1 MYLKSIEIQG
11 FKSFAKKI
19 TLDLKNGITGIVGPN
34 GSGKSNI
41 ADALRWVLGEQKVK
55 SLRGSKMEDVIFAG
69 TEKRNPLSFAY
80 VAITFDNSDK
90 MLAADSSEVKV
101 ARKLYRSGE
110 SEYLLNG
117 SPVRLKDIKEL
128 FYDTGIGKEGYSII
142 GQGQIDKILNN
153 KSDERRELFDEAC
166 GIVKYKKRKAVAIK
180 KLENERLDL
189 ERTNDIIKE
198 LEKRLPSLKRQSES
212 ANNFLDYKNELK
224 SLEIDLF
231 LQDSDRLKE
240 KIKDCE
246 RKEKIASDE
255 LVSCEKELE
264 EIRAE
269 HEKASA
275 DLSALDDE
283 IEKIN
288 NEIARADIAKESIT
302 GRINVLNEQINSAKE
317 SESHISERRQA
328 ILTSIKSAEDEKT
341 SLEAEKEENI
351 KKLDAAEE
359 YFSSVSR
366 ELLSVQN
373 ELAALN
379 EKSEELKEALVEN
392 VRKKGDASAALERLK
407 ANVEQIEKRKL
418 EIAAAVKEDLENR
431 QKQSER
437 IRSLEEEVN
446 AQTEKVNSIEK
457 DIEEISAKLLK
468 TEQEEEQTNSILSS
482 ARLDGVRAK
491 TRLENIR
498 NITERY
504 EGYSGAIKEVMALKG
519 KYKGIYGVVA
529 DIIKTSKEYET
540 AIETALGGSIQNIV
554 TDDENTAKQAIEY
567 LKAGRLGRATFL
579 PLKAIKSRGAFRNEE
594 ALYEEGAIGLASS
607 LVNAEHKYINL
618 CDYLL
623 GRILVADN
631 IDNALKIAKKYRYSF
646 VIVTL
651 EGELLSRGG
660 AISGGAYKNRSN
672 LLGRRREIEELENEI
687 SRFDALIKKNERS
700 LENLL
705 KGKADLK
712 EELSKAEVLL
722 QEKRILLNTINVNL
736 LRARSDESDF
746 LSSLESAKELEK
758 EIALE
763 NEGIRAE
770 TDKLT
775 RLLEENEKRNED
787 LKKSIALAGNDI
799 SAKKT
804 EEGSLLARQKDSE
817 IELSRL
823 KEHQSFLISSAIKA
837 ENNISALRE
846 ELKSLENSLNGPVH
860 SSEEKLEEIRE
871 LNISLKRIASETSS
885 FKIKLADLY
894 DRRSET
900 KEGSGDFLDRNDEL
914 SEQIASLDKEIFRL
928 DQLKEKYEEQLDS
941 RAEHIWHEYELTYSS
956 ALSLKTDMALSADSM
971 NNRISE
977 LKRKIRELGT
987 INVSAIEE
995 YKEVNTRFEF
1005 LSGQRDDILKAEDN
1019 ILKMIKDLDRQ
1030 MKARFKKEFSK
1041 IDAEFSRV
1049 FKIMFGGGYGS
1060 VTLENEDDILESDVL
1075 ITAQPPGKKLQ
1086 NMMQLSGGEKAL
1098 TAIAV
1103 LFAIQNLKPS
1113 PFCVLDEI
1121 EAALDDS
1128 NITKFSNYLTLLS
1141 GKIQFIVITHRKGTM
1156 EACDRLYGITMQEK
1170 GVSTLVSVSLE
1181 EAKDTMSDE
1190 RARTA

>member
-41 ADALRWVLGEQKVK
+41 ADALRWVLGEQKVR

-80 VAITFDNSDK
+80 VAITFDNSDGS
-90 MLAADSSEVKV
+90 LVVDGSEVKV
-101 ARKLYRSGE
+101 ARKLYRSGM
-110 SEYLLNG
+110 SEYFLNG
-117 SPVRLKDIKEL
+117 SMVRLKDIKEL

-142 GQGQIDKILNN
+142 GQGQIDKILQNR
-153 KSDERRELFDEAC
+153 SDERRELFDEAC
-166 GIVKYKKRKAVAIK
+166 GIVKYKKRKAVALK

-224 SLEIDLF
+224 SLEINLF
-231 LQDSDRLKE
+231 LSESDRLKE
-240 KIKDCE
+240 KIKECE
-246 RKEKIASDE
+246 KKERIASDE
-255 LVSCEKELE
+255 LATCENELE
-264 EIRAE
+264 KIKAE

-275 DLSALDDE
+275 DLTALDGE
-283 IEKIN
+283 IERIN
-288 NEIARADIAKESIT
+288 NEISKADIAKESIT

-317 SESHISERRQA
+317 NESLISERRTA
-328 ILTSIKSAEDEKT
+328 LLASVKSAEDEKA
-341 SLEAEKEENI
+341 SLENEKEENI
-351 KKLDAAEE
+351 KKLDEAKEC
-359 YFSSVSR
+359 FSSVSD
-366 ELLSVQN
+366 ELLAAQN
-373 ELAALN
+373 ELASLN
-379 EKSEELKEALVEN
+379 EKAEGLKEALIEN
-392 VRKKGDASAALERLK
+392 VRKKGEMGAALERLK
-407 ANVEQIEKRKL
+407 ANKEQNEKRRL
-418 EIAAAVKEDLENR
+418 EIEASVKGDLENR
-431 QKQSER
+431 QKQAER
-437 IRSLEEEVN
+437 IRSLEEDLDS
-446 AQTEKVNSIEK
+446 QTKKTQSIEK
-457 DIEEISAKLLK
+457 DIEEISAKLLCA
-468 TEQEEEQTNSILSS
+468 EQKEEKVNKSLSS
-482 ARLDGVRAK
+482 ARLDEARAK

-554 TDDENTAKQAIEY
+554 TDDENTAKKAIEY

-579 PLKAIKSRGAFRNEE
+579 PLKAIKSRGPFRNEE

-607 LVNAEHKYINL
+607 LVNAENKYLDL
-618 CDYLL
+618 CDHLL

-672 LLGRRREIEELENEI
+672 LLGRRREIEELEKEI
-687 SRFDALIKKNERS
+687 KGFGTLIEDSERQLKSISEDKAS
-700 LENLL
+700 LKEALL
-705 KGKADLK
+705 KAESLLAD
-712 EELSKAEVLL
+712 E
-722 QEKRILLNTINVNL
+722 RILLNTVQVNL
-736 LRARSDESDF
+736 LRARSDESELLNSF
-746 LSSLESAKELEK
+746 ESAKELEK
-758 EIALE
+758 EIASEKDRIEIQTDELAALLKE
-763 NEGIRAE
+763 NEA
-770 TDKLT
+770 
-775 RLLEENEKRNED
+775 ENEELKR
-787 LKKSIALAGNDI
+787 SIALAEDDI
-799 SAKKT
+799 SSKKAK
-804 EEGSLLARQKDSE
+804 EEGLLARQKDIE

-823 KEHQSFLISSAIKA
+823 KEQQSFLIGSVIKA
-837 ENNISALRE
+837 ENNISSLNE
-846 ELKSLENSLNGPVH
+846 ELKTLESSLDDPSH
-860 SSEEKLEEIRE
+860 SSAQKLEEIEE
-871 LNISLKRIASETSS
+871 LNASLNRISSEASSLKIR
-885 FKIKLADLY
+885 LADLY
-894 DRRSET
+894 DRRSEA
-900 KEGSGDFLDRNDEL
+900 KEGSGDFLFRHDEL
-914 SEQIASLDKEIFRL
+914 SEQISSLDKEIFRL

-941 RAEHIWHEYELTYSS
+941 ASDHIWHEYELTYSS
-956 ALSLKTDMALSADSM
+956 ALSFKAETWPGDDAVKS
-971 NNRISE
+971 RISE
-977 LKRKIRELGT
+977 LKRKIRDLGT

-995 YKEVNTRFEF
+995 YKEVKDRYEF
-1005 LSGQRDDILKAEDN
+1005 LSGQRDDILKAEDD

-1060 VTLENEDDILESDVL
+1060 VTLENEDDILESDVV

-1156 EACDRLYGITMQEK
+1156 EVCDRLYGITMQEK
-1170 GVSTLVSVSLE
+1170 GVSTLVSVSLK

-1190 RARTA
+1190 RVRTA